1 MDGRA
6 NSSTAAPKTLIFISF
21 QSITEKGNAKAN
33 AIYNPYP
40 EKFPFPSYTGYG
52 ALSFSV
58 HLIAASDQEQF
69 IRDKYERKL
78 FTSGAHRSEPPRPA
92 SSGGGNH
99 YAQQNQ
105 YLCDM
110 GFADPSMNMSVLTA
124 HEGNVQAAVET
135 LLAQKP
141 IVTSTRNLND
151 DLVDIFG
158 TPTVPAIN
166 RERLQED
173 PVEELPVDDF
183 EAFQSAPTRKTSLPT
198 GPSSEEPR
206 VSSSNG
212 TLGGNPPLPRK
223 VEENPAAALPSIAP
237 MMGNPWASSSNVGND
252 EAFDDIDPFR
262 GYNPSNRG

>member
-1 MDGRA
+1 MDGRP
-6 NSSTAAPKTLIFISF
+6 NSSTAAPKALIFISL
-21 QSITEKGNAKAN
+21 QSITDKGNAKAN

-52 ALSFSV
+52 ALSLRV
-58 HLIAASDQEQF
+58 HLIATSDQEQF

-110 GFADPSMNMSVLTA
+110 GFADPSMNMSVLAA
-124 HEGNVQAAVET
+124 HEGNMQAAVET

-141 IVTSTRNLND
+141 IVTNTRNLND

-158 TPTVPAIN
+158 TPTVSASN
-166 RERLQED
+166 REGLQENL
-173 PVEELPVDDF
+173 VEELPGDDF
-183 EAFQSAPTRKTSLPT
+183 EAFESAPIQKPSLSTEPQ
-198 GPSSEEPR
+198 SEEPR
-206 VSSSNG
+206 GSMSNG
-212 TLGGNPPLPRK
+212 TFDGNPPLPRK
-223 VEENPAAALPSIAP
+223 VEEKPKAALPSIVP
-237 MMGNPWASSSNVGND
+237 MMGNPWASSSNVGDD

-262 GYNPSNRG
+262 GFNPSNRG